1 MYMYVHVR
9 LQSMLHY
16 WAHVSCALSLSLQ
29 DVRLKV
35 GILEFMTVC
44 IQTQPGLLEIFLN
57 LRQVRLTV
65 SDSRC
70 ERVVTS
76 SAQQHT
82 RTYKFQ
88 WHHKILIAYIC
99 IVCALTSYCTKMT
112 VSK

>member
-65 SDSRC
+65 SDSR

-82 RTYKFQ
+82 PTYKLQ
-88 WHHKILIAYIC
+88 CHHRFELRTFAC
-99 IVCALTSYCTKMT
+99 IRINYMYM
-112 VSK
+112 